1 MTLRHRA
8 DADFWALYQ
17 ALPTAVQRRADK
29 AFQLLKQDLQH
40 PSVQFK
46 KVGTKW
52 SARVDRGYRAPAIS
66 TDDGFLWFWIGTR
79 DDDMRENHK

>member
-1 MTLRHRA
+1 M
-8 DADFWALYQ
+8 Q
-17 ALPTAVQRRADK
+17 QRADK

-52 SARVDRGYRAPAIS
+52 SARVDRGYRALAIA
-66 TDDGFLWFWIGTR
+66 TDDGFLWFWIGTH
-79 DDDMRENHK
+79 DEYMREIRK